1 LSPPSDFEKLNFLFR
16 AQHYPNISTVAE
28 SHRMTSKQIIINYLF
43 GEKHCQQYTAD
54 FHEKKET
61 PN

>member
-54 FHEKKET
+54 F
-61 PN
+61 